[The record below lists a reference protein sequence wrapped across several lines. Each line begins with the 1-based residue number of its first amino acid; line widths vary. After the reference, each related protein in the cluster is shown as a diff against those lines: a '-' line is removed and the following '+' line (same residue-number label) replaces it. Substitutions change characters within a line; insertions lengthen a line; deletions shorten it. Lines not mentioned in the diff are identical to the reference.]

1 MNQQQADAL
10 ALATFDELLTLDEA
24 ARARRLADL
33 AHTDAALHTR
43 VQAMLAGLDA
53 DDASLAVVAPLG
65 AAWVTA
71 ANASTLPGPAAGDS
85 VAGYRLL
92 RELGRGGMSVVWLAE
107 RMDGQVKRP
116 VAVKLPL
123 AGHLQGVPAGR
134 FARERELLAALE
146 HPHIARLYDAGTAAD
161 GRPFIVLEFVDG
173 TPITEFAHAQGL
185 DQDAR
190 IGLFLQVLAAV
201 DHAHRRLVVHRDL
214 KPGNILVDGSG
225 QVKLLD
231 FGIAK
236 LLQPD
241 ADAPA
246 LTQDLSAVMTPRYAA
261 PEQISGAP
269 VTTATDVYSAGVVLY
284 ELLTGRLP
292 YAAAGATLSQTVQA
306 VLHTPPAAPGLGPQ
320 LDAVLAKA
328 LAKSP
333 DERYASAER
342 LASDLR
348 RVLAHQ
354 PVAAR
359 RAPLVQRLR
368 LALHRHR
375 RAALAGGVAL
385 LALAGAGTLA
395 WSRHQASIEQ
405 EARADAVR
413 DFIFRAMSDAEPQ
426 EGQTSVS
433 ALQLVDAAVLHARQ
447 EFGAQPR
454 LQGELLA
461 ELGRVQFRLQEV
473 PASARTLGQ
482 AVALLNEHAPL
493 GDAARHRAQAHLAR
507 ALLLTDGKAAEAL
520 AQQALAGCTSAGI
533 WCVQARALAQYALA
547 ALDSYNA
554 RNAEALAHARAMRDE
569 ADRLPATEAL
579 ERIAALETL
588 ATTARNAGQL
598 QEGAAAVAR
607 AQALAASQV
616 LRSANRQRLDL
627 LQALLDHDLGRHTQ
641 AAAALQALAASAP
654 SLQERALRLRL
665 ASAAEVASGQASAAV
680 ASAQQ
685 AAQALQSLG
694 ALAPAAESGFVQQ
707 ALARALGV
715 QGQHEAASEALA
727 RASALMNSAGF
738 APGTQARLRLQRLG
752 AELALRRGDAATALA
767 TLQALHST
775 ESAAKA
781 SPAERS
787 HTLQWRACAYTLLAQ
802 PDAARADY
810 AQAAALMAPLLPEA
824 HPRRS
829 LLARGEQAPSSQ
841 CAAE

>member
-173 TPITEFAHAQGL
+173 TPITEFARAQGL

-190 IGLFLQVLAAV
+190 TRLFLQVLVAV

-292 YAAAGATLSQTVQA
+292 YAAAGATRSARPGPAAGRRAGQGPGQVARRTLCVGRAPGQRPA
-306 VLHTPPAAPGLGPQ
+306 ACAGPPARG
-320 LDAVLAKA
+320 
-328 LAKSP
+328 
-333 DERYASAER
+333 
-342 LASDLR
+342 
-348 RVLAHQ
+348 
-354 PVAAR
+354 
-359 RAPLVQRLR
+359 
-368 LALHRHR
+368 
-375 RAALAGGVAL
+375 RAACAAGAAPAAGPAP
-385 LALAGAGTLA
+385 APARGPGRRRGAAGAGRGGHAGL
-395 WSRHQASIEQ
+395 
-405 EARADAVR
+405 
-413 DFIFRAMSDAEPQ
+413 EPPP
-426 EGQTSVS
+426 G
-433 ALQLVDAAVLHARQ
+433 L
-447 EFGAQPR
+447 
-454 LQGELLA
+454 
-461 ELGRVQFRLQEV
+461 
-473 PASARTLGQ
+473 
-482 AVALLNEHAPL
+482 
-493 GDAARHRAQAHLAR
+493 HRA
-507 ALLLTDGKAAEAL
+507 
-520 AQQALAGCTSAGI
+520 
-533 WCVQARALAQYALA
+533 
-547 ALDSYNA
+547 
-554 RNAEALAHARAMRDE
+554 
-569 ADRLPATEAL
+569 
-579 ERIAALETL
+579 
-588 ATTARNAGQL
+588 
-598 QEGAAAVAR
+598 
-607 AQALAASQV
+607 
-616 LRSANRQRLDL
+616 RS
-627 LQALLDHDLGRHTQ
+627 
-641 AAAALQALAASAP
+641 
-654 SLQERALRLRL
+654 
-665 ASAAEVASGQASAAV
+665 
-680 ASAQQ
+680 
-685 AAQALQSLG
+685 
-694 ALAPAAESGFVQQ
+694 
-707 ALARALGV
+707 
-715 QGQHEAASEALA
+715 
-727 RASALMNSAGF
+727 
-738 APGTQARLRLQRLG
+738 PG
-752 AELALRRGDAATALA
+752 RRGA
-767 TLQALHST
+767 
-775 ESAAKA
+775 
-781 SPAERS
+781 
-787 HTLQWRACAYTLLAQ
+787 
-802 PDAARADY
+802 
-810 AQAAALMAPLLPEA
+810 
-824 HPRRS
+824 
-829 LLARGEQAPSSQ
+829 
-841 CAAE
+841 